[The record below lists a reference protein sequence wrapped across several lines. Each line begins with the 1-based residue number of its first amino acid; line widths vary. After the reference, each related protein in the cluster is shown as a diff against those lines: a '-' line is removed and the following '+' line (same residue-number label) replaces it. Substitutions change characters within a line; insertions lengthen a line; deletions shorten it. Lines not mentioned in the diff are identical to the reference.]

1 MAERTL
7 NFPDPQVLLHFP
19 ADPHF
24 VWHHRLLLH
33 KIGGGRW
40 VCLSPDL
47 ELEVVDLSANRHLV
61 LGRAS
66 SFPAHVLPD
75 CYIFE
80 ELTRNEYERQKRLA
94 KTTGSILDD
103 AGPVDV
109 AAQVWI
115 VSDPAASKFGQV
127 VPSELLEDIVTLGT
141 HGLVEWDAEVLY
153 VKEMALDD
161 VEVFKSERKETV
173 GDLRTIGDHRD
184 SQGKRYL
191 GFKESMT
198 LLRES
203 KFDDWSFTGPRSVKE
218 YLTSILSGPGD
229 LPTYHLSWA
238 RTSGVNT
245 SSAIVHEHRSLC
257 QTVRLA
263 LSKDQLDV
271 SNLCCMENVVRRL
284 ITLEIAVSRNPSA
297 PDFSGLEVVAEAP
310 ISAHGSAQ
318 VSAMQAWVTE
328 RLKERANI
336 AKQSRLFREETGKKP
351 KRGDG
356 DEESG
361 KRWRKPKGKG
371 KQGGAEASG
380 AAGGQ

>member
-1 MAERTL
+1 MT
-7 NFPDPQVLLHFP
+7 
-19 ADPHF
+19 
-24 VWHHRLLLH
+24 
-33 KIGGGRW
+33 
-40 VCLSPDL
+40 PDL
-47 ELEVVDLSANRHLV
+47 DLEVVDLSASRHLV

-66 SFPAHVLPD
+66 SFPAHVLQD

-80 ELTRNEYERQKRLA
+80 ELSRNEYERQKRLA

-103 AGPVDV
+103 ADPVDV

-115 VSDPAASKFGQV
+115 VSDPAASKFGEV
-127 VPSELLEDIVTLGT
+127 VPNELLEDIVTLGT
-141 HGLVEWDAEVLY
+141 HGLVEWDNEVLY
-153 VKEMALDD
+153 VREMTLDD
-161 VEVFKSERKETV
+161 VETFKSERKETV

-184 SQGKRYL
+184 SQGKRHI

-229 LPTYHLSWA
+229 LPTYHLSWV
-238 RTSGVNT
+238 RTSGVHS

-257 QTVRLA
+257 ETVRLA

-271 SNLCCMENVVRRL
+271 SNLCCIENVVRRL
-284 ITLEIAVSRNPSA
+284 ITLEIAVSRSPNA

-336 AKQSRLFREETGKKP
+336 AKQSRLFREETGKKA
-351 KRGDG
+351 RQGDG
-356 DEESG
+356 DEEGG

-371 KQGGAEASG
+371 KKGGAEASS
-380 AAGGQ
+380 AADGQ